1 MPEIKICFVQRC
13 DKDGNGKLDYDE
25 FKALIFRY
33 KTRKEVAAS
42 EEDRLGKK
50 QIKKEPKKV
59 GKTKI
64 KGKGHGVALWVRG
77 EKGKHSDDYSDSVI

>member
-1 MPEIKICFVQRC
+1 M
-13 DKDGNGKLDYDE
+13 
-25 FKALIFRY
+25 IFRY

-59 GKTKI
+59 GKTKGKGG
-64 KGKGHGVALWVRG
+64 KGKSSS
-77 EKGKHSDDYSDSVI
+77 KK

>member
-1 MPEIKICFVQRC
+1 MGLGLDKICFVQRC

-33 KTRKEVAAS
+33 KTRKEDAVS
-42 EEDRLGKK
+42 EEEDRLGKK
-50 QIKKEPKKV
+50 QITKEPKKL

-64 KGKGHGVALWVRG
+64 KGKGG
-77 EKGKHSDDYSDSVI
+77 KGKAYSVHQTLRKEH